1 MTSQAVRDFCS
12 ASRDGDVIRARRR
25 NENQQALQARR
36 SAEQLLAECLGVG
49 TRCQATVDDSPY
61 VIAVKLRQIYPSFNS
76 TIADKLQSLWDD
88 TDTLRTRLEASD
100 AEDVRSA
107 VVVLLLEEARGEPRV
122 ATYLELAPL
131 RQGVD
136 RELTSLPAECGE
148 LATALV
154 RAKAD
159 LDMGKAEYGD
169 EAKRLQQIKTGVE
182 GTLRQ
187 ELALLEVGQVKRVDM
202 RETDGSTQSYYLR
215 LKRDNHKAAKRRITY
230 KALKLQIEQL
240 LATEVDSMQISAS
253 LETVCTPSFGASF
266 LAGLKGRL
274 VEREQATQ
282 ATQGGEE
289 EPVTFRVALD
299 RIRAPRC
306 RSGEDPG
313 VQTS

>member
-159 LDMGKAEYGD
+159 LDVGKAEYGD
-169 EAKRLQQIKTGVE
+169 EAKRLQQRLV
-182 GTLRQ
+182 
-187 ELALLEVGQVKRVDM
+187 LA
-202 RETDGSTQSYYLR
+202 
-215 LKRDNHKAAKRRITY
+215 
-230 KALKLQIEQL
+230 QL
-240 LATEVDSMQISAS
+240 LGIGQETLLQRLPVLLHLPLFRTHARPPDLPTHDYRIDWPVLAQS
-253 LETVCTPSFGASF
+253 LRNCSSPRSV
-266 LAGLKGRL
+266 KGCF
-274 VEREQATQ
+274 T
-282 ATQGGEE
+282 
-289 EPVTFRVALD
+289 
-299 RIRAPRC
+299 
-306 RSGEDPG
+306 RSP
-313 VQTS
+313 